1 VGAPNLQRFARSSAN
16 LRPLQSFVNV
26 GYRPGMATRRSAA
39 PTLADVA
46 SEAGVSQA
54 TASRALADSPLVN
67 ANTRRRVWEVAERL
81 RFQPNRLARSLRSG
95 ATMAVGLVVP
105 DVGAA
110 FYASALKSA
119 QDVLEAA
126 GYHVLVLNT
135 GRAAERE
142 REALRTLRAHQVDGL
157 LVATSGGYEEIGVPA
172 VFFDNVPARAGAP
185 AVAMDNDAGVRLL
198 VEHLVDVHGHERIAY
213 MGPPETVGTGAGDVL
228 QGAGRE
234 RLEAFRAAVGRAGLP
249 LPPEY
254 VRTSEPASFEA
265 DGRAAARELMGLER
279 PPTAIVGG
287 TDELATGLLR
297 GLRDGRRSVPGDV
310 ALVSFDE
317 PGCADLLDPPL
328 TSLDRHDRELG
339 RIAAEALV
347 RTLRGEGPEPGTV
360 RVPAALSVRRSCGCP
375 LTDDDQ

>member
-1 VGAPNLQRFARSSAN
+1 
-16 LRPLQSFVNV
+16 
-26 GYRPGMATRRSAA
+26 MTATRRSAA

-46 SEAGVSQA
+46 AEAGVSQA

-67 ANTRRRVWEVAERL
+67 ANTRQRVWGVAERL

-135 GRAAERE
+135 GRAAARE

-157 LVATSGGYEEIGVPA
+157 LVATSGGYEDIGVPA
-172 VFFDNVPARAGAP
+172 VFFDNVPARPGAG

-198 VEHLVDVHGHERIAY
+198 VEHLVGVHGHDRIAY
-213 MGPPETVGTGAGDVL
+213 FGTPEAVGTGAVDVV
-228 QGAGRE
+228 GGTGRE
-234 RLEAFRAAVGRAGLP
+234 RLDAFRAAVGRAGLP

-254 VRTSEPASFEA
+254 VRTSEPAGAEA
-265 DGRAAARELMGLER
+265 GGRAAARDLMALDR

-297 GLRDGRRSVPGDV
+297 GLREAGARVPGDV

-317 PGCADLLDPPL
+317 PVSADLLDPPL
-328 TSLDRHDRELG
+328 TSLDRHDRQLG
-339 RIAAEALV
+339 RLAAEALV
-347 RTLRGEGPEPGTV
+347 RTLRGEAAAMGTL
-360 RVPAALSVRRSCGCP
+360 RVPAALSVRRSCGCGGP
-375 LTDDDQ
+375 T

>member
-1 VGAPNLQRFARSSAN
+1 
-16 LRPLQSFVNV
+16 
-26 GYRPGMATRRSAA
+26 MATRRSAA

-46 SEAGVSQA
+46 AAAGVSPA

-67 ANTRRRVWEVAERL
+67 AKTRQRVWDTAERL
-81 RFQPNRLARSLRSG
+81 QFQPNRLARSLRSG

-135 GRAAERE
+135 GRAPERE
-142 REALRTLRAHQVDGL
+142 RDALRTLRGHQVDGL
-157 LVATSGGYEEIGVPA
+157 LVATSGGYEDVGVPA
-172 VFFDNVPARAGAP
+172 VFFDNVPPQAGAG

-198 VEHLVDVHGHERIAY
+198 VEHLVGVHGHQRIAY
-213 MGPPETVGTGAGDVL
+213 IGPAEALGAGGDVL
-228 QGAGRE
+228 RGTGRE
-234 RLEAFRAAVGRAGLP
+234 RLEAFRAAVGRAELP

-254 VRTSEPASFEA
+254 VRSSEPAGAEA
-265 DGRAAARELMGLER
+265 AGRAAAHEWLELER

-287 TDELATGLLR
+287 TDEFATGLLR
-297 GLRDGRRSVPGDV
+297 GLRDRGLRVPEDV

-317 PGCADLLDPPL
+317 PVSADLLDPPM
-328 TSLDRHDRELG
+328 TSLDRHDAQLG
-339 RIAAEALV
+339 RLAAEALL
-347 RTLRGEGPEPGTV
+347 RTLRGEAGAMGTL
-360 RVPAALSVRRSCGCP
+360 RVPATLSVRRSCGCD
-375 LTDDDQ
+375 LTNGAPG

>member
-1 VGAPNLQRFARSSAN
+1 
-16 LRPLQSFVNV
+16 
-26 GYRPGMATRRSAA
+26 MAIRRSAA

-46 SEAGVSQA
+46 AEAGVSQA
-54 TASRALADSPLVN
+54 TASRALAGSPLVN
-67 ANTRRRVWEVAERL
+67 PRTRQRVWEVAERL
-81 RFQPNRLARSLRSG
+81 QFQPNRLARSLRSG
-95 ATMAVGLVVP
+95 ATMAVGLIVP

-135 GRAAERE
+135 GRAAARE

-157 LVATSGGYEEIGVPA
+157 LVATSGGYEDIGVPA
-172 VFFDNVPARAGAP
+172 VFFDNVPAQPGAG

-198 VEHLVDVHGHERIAY
+198 VEHLAGVHGHERIAY
-213 MGPPETVGTGAGDVL
+213 FGPPEAVGTGATDVL
-228 QGAGRE
+228 QGTGRE

-254 VRTSEPASFEA
+254 VRTGAPASPEA
-265 DGRAAARELMGLER
+265 DGRVVARELMALER
-279 PPTAIVGG
+279 PPTAILGG

-297 GLRDGRRSVPGDV
+297 GLREGGVRVPADV

-317 PGCADLLDPPL
+317 PVSADLLDPPL
-328 TSLDRHDRELG
+328 TSLDRHDRQLG
-339 RIAAEALV
+339 RLAAEALL
-347 RTLRGEGPEPGTV
+347 RTLRGEAAAMGTL
-360 RVPAALSVRRSCGCP
+360 RVPAALNVRRSCGCGGP
-375 LTDDDQ
+375 A

>member
-1 VGAPNLQRFARSSAN
+1 MRAAPRQRSAHGAVREPEPDLHRGAACGARAGAPARGGDGRLRRHRARRCGRSWAHRRGPGPARARPHRGRAAVRPPRRRRRPQPRGGAPHPVDPARLGRAGAARGLTDGIGGPRASVGAPNLQRFARSSAN
-16 LRPLQSFVNV
+16 LRRLQSFVNV

-110 FYASALKSA
+110 FYASAVKSA
-119 QDVLEAA
+119 QDVLESA

-172 VFFDNVPARAGAP
+172 VFFDNIPSEIGAG
-185 AVAMDNDAGVRLL
+185 AVAMENDAGVSLL
-198 VEHLVDVHGHERIAY
+198 VEHLAREHGHERIAY
-213 MGPPETVGTGAGDVL
+213 IGPPDAALGPSFA
-228 QGAGRE
+228 ARE
-234 RLEAFRAAVGRAGLP
+234 RLDGFRAA
-249 LPPEY
+249 
-254 VRTSEPASFEA
+254 
-265 DGRAAARELMGLER
+265 
-279 PPTAIVGG
+279 I
-287 TDELATGLLR
+287 
-297 GLRDGRRSVPGDV
+297 
-310 ALVSFDE
+310 
-317 PGCADLLDPPL
+317 
-328 TSLDRHDRELG
+328 
-339 RIAAEALV
+339 
-347 RTLRGEGPEPGTV
+347 
-360 RVPAALSVRRSCGCP
+360 
-375 LTDDDQ
+375 

>member
-1 VGAPNLQRFARSSAN
+1 MYAAA
-16 LRPLQSFVNV
+16 
-26 GYRPGMATRRSAA
+26 MAVRRSAT

-46 SEAGVSQA
+46 AEAGVSQA

-67 ANTRRRVWEVAERL
+67 ENTRRRVWEVSERL

-105 DVGAA
+105 DVGAS

-157 LVATSGGYEEIGVPA
+157 LVATSGGYEDIGVPA
-172 VFFDNVPARAGAP
+172 VFFDNVPAQRGAG
-185 AVAMDNDAGVRLL
+185 AVAMDNEGGVRLL
-198 VEHLVDVHGHERIAY
+198 VEHLAGVHGHERIAY
-213 MGPPETVGTGAGDVL
+213 MGPPEAVGTGADGLL

-234 RLEAFRAAVGRAGLP
+234 RLEAFRHAVGRAGLP

-254 VRTSEPASFEA
+254 VRTSEPASFEEDA
-265 DGRAAARELMGLER
+265 RVAARELMALAQ
-279 PPTAIVGG
+279 PPTAMVGG
-287 TDELATGLLR
+287 SDTLATGLLR
-297 GLRDGRRSVPGDV
+297 GLRQGGRRVPQDV

-317 PGCADLLDPPL
+317 PVSADLLDPPMTCL
-328 TSLDRHDRELG
+328 ARHDRDLG
-339 RIAAEALV
+339 RMAAEAL
-347 RTLRGEGPEPGTV
+347 LRALAGDEGPPGTM
-360 RVPAALSVRRSCGCP
+360 RVPAALSVRRSCGCD
-375 LTDDDQ
+375 LTKGGV